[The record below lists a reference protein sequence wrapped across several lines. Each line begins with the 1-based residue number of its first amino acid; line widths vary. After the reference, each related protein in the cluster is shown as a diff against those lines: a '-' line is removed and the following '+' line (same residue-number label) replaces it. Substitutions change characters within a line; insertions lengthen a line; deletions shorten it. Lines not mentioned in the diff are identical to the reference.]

1 MRLAAAFLLALLLQF
16 ALTAGRLW
24 WGFAACQPLL
34 LVVVATARRF
44 DPVGVAWYGLAAGL
58 ASDVVAGRII
68 GPGGIAGAIAGFV
81 VATVV
86 RRFEMEG
93 PLYWIVGSLLATACS
108 EVAWMLVLV
117 TLGAHPDHGLS
128 GVLAIVAMTG
138 AAGLVVAAGE
148 RVLRA
153 WRSPTRHRRRV
164 LRRL

>member
-1 MRLAAAFLLALLLQF
+1 MRFAVAFLLALLLQLGL
-16 ALTAGRLW
+16 AAGHLW

-58 ASDVVAGRII
+58 ASDAVAERII

-93 PLYWIVGSLLATACS
+93 PLYWIVGSLLASACS
-108 EVAWMLVLV
+108 ELAWMLVLV
-117 TLGAHPDHGLS
+117 TLGARPDHGLS
-128 GVLAIVAMTG
+128 GVLATMVMTG
-138 AAGLVVAAGE
+138 VAGLMVATGE
-148 RVLRA
+148 RGLRA
-153 WRSPTRHRRRV
+153 WRSPTRYRRRV